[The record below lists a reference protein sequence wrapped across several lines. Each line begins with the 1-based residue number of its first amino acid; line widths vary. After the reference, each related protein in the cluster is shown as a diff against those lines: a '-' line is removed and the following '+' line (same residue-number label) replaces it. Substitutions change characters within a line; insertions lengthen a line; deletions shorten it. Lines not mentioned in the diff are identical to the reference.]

1 MSKGLAEAHNLR
13 PNTILTLRK
22 LSQKNLEND
31 FTAQKVEVTFKDQ
44 YVSRRDMWNFTQEL
58 EGFSIYKN

>member
-1 MSKGLAEAHNLR
+1 MSKGLAESHNLR

-31 FTAQKVEVTFKDQ
+31 FIAQKVEVTFKDQ

-58 EGFSIYKN
+58 EGFSLYKN